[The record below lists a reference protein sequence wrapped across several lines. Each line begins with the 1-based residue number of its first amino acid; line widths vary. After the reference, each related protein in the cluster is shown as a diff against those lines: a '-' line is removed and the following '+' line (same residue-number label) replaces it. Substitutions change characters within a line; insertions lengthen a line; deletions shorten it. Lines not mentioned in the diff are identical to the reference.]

1 MINVFDFQF
10 LPPLPSSLSSPPSSL
25 VELSELAPSGDKA
38 VQFDHSDVFHSGYRV
53 IKGELDML
61 KNMMKNFEL

>member
-25 VELSELAPSGDKA
+25 VELSELPPSGDKA
-38 VQFDHSDVFHSGYRV
+38 VQFDHSDVFHSGYIV
-53 IKGELDML
+53 I
-61 KNMMKNFEL
+61 